1 MGLWEVPGLRAGQGR
16 ACLQRTA
23 PASSCHTNPRKQ
35 QTTSQLGCT
44 SPIPRCN
51 GFPGHDTIRC
61 CRCRV
66 LSSHLYSCGS
76 SNGSRSMQPMCK
88 GPCGLE
94 DTAEQ
99 SKVSCRP
106 PFLTPPSPL
115 SPLRSAVYLAI
126 AALLHCCNSQ
136 WPTRPRPGWGQLL
149 RYEGWGFLA
158 VCPFLINN
166 HSSNG
171 PSHPAFGVLG
181 SHTI

>member
-1 MGLWEVPGLRAGQGR
+1 MNRGRLVEWVLQGGPRLLPRQVSTCRPLGRPRRSCCHAEKGKGRQGKARDGREGMGWDGIMGSSRAQGRAGQGRAGQGR

-51 GFPGHDTIRC
+51 GFPGHDAIRC

-115 SPLRSAVYLAI
+115 S
-126 AALLHCCNSQ
+126 AL
-136 WPTRPRPGWGQLL
+136 PYT
-149 RYEGWGFLA
+149 
-158 VCPFLINN
+158 
-166 HSSNG
+166 
-171 PSHPAFGVLG
+171 
-181 SHTI
+181 